1 MFADPS
7 VVTINAVAKNL
18 VRINQ
23 DQYSSEYMLRS
34 STNEYRLSIRNTSY
48 LDKKRGVM
56 IDRHNFELKETV
68 FPVAPATLSVVRKT
82 YVVIEN
88 QQGDTL
94 TDPTKH
100 AVGLLA
106 FLTEAN
112 ITKAMN
118 FES

>member
-7 VVTINAVAKNL
+7 VVTIDSVAKNL

-34 STNEYRLSIRNTSY
+34 STDEFKLIIRNTSY
-48 LDKKRGVM
+48 YNKRTASPT
-56 IDRHNFELKETV
+56 DRHNFELTQTI
-68 FPVAPATLSVVRKT
+68 FPVAPATTSVVRKV

-88 QQGDTL
+88 QRGDDL
-94 TDPTKH
+94 AANTDV

-106 FLTEAN
+106 FLSEAN